1 MSAMPTHATLSNS
14 SFLQPAFADPVL
26 DAQRSF
32 RAALKALAGP
42 GVAQS
47 LLSAQIPPHLEG
59 LASASHALCLA
70 LLDIDTPLWLAPK
83 FDTQA
88 IRANLTFHCGCPIVS
103 DRQNARFALLDDSQL
118 HDLSGFDLGNDRY
131 PDQSCTL
138 LIQLPSLQGG
148 RQVVLRGPG
157 IETQNH
163 VSLPLQDA
171 FWQERDARTDFP
183 RGIDVFF
190 VAGSELMGLPRSTQV
205 LFKPAPGKGEV

>member
-1 MSAMPTHATLSNS
+1 MSTSLVTASL
-14 SFLQPAFADPVL
+14 LQPAFADPVL
-26 DAQRSF
+26 DSQRSF

-42 GVAQS
+42 GIAQS
-47 LLSAQIPPHLEG
+47 LSSAQTPPHLEG
-59 LASASHALCLA
+59 LAAASHALCLA
-70 LLDIDTPLWLAPK
+70 LLDVDTPLWLAPA

-148 RQVVLRGPG
+148 RQVTLRGPG
-157 IETQNH
+157 IEHQNH
-163 VSLPLQDA
+163 VSLPLQEA
-171 FWQERDARTDFP
+171 FWEERDSRNDFP

-190 VAGSELMGLPRSTQV
+190 LAGSELMGLPRSTQV
-205 LFKPAPGKGEV
+205 AFKPAIAKGGA